1 MKIFVIK
8 SDDKTIR
15 EDLAYLFYYEKK
27 KQFIIE
33 LPDDA
38 DYWETPM
45 LLSAFVKRGEYTVD
59 SKWSKIWVQQRIVP
73 TDRQNLGQI
82 LKENKLKEYDEFE
95 LLVLGKGRCAQDDYY
110 IEQITEEQI
119 PASIKERANKRIEEV
134 VPLDDFQLLVFF
146 SNGKVKKCDV
156 RKCFDKK
163 EALSTFMVR
172 SPSMFDY
179 ARIKVGGYGVYWEEN
194 MFISDVELYEIGEEI
209 PLTMDDFKNFVSH
222 RVINTAEASELLNCS
237 RQNIDDLIR
246 RDKLHPV
253 KSTEKNKLFIKNE
266 VEKRKWQ

>member
-1 MKIFVIK
+1 MKIYVIR
-8 SDDKTIR
+8 SE
-15 EDLAYLFYYEKK
+15 EDIDRDLGYLFYYEKA

-95 LLVLGKGRCAQDDYY
+95 LLVLGRGRCAQDDYY
-110 IEQITEEQI
+110 IELITEEDL
-119 PASIKERANKRIEEV
+119 PESILSRADKRIEEV
-134 VPLDDFQLLVFF
+134 VPLSDFNVLVFF
-146 SNGKVKKCDV
+146 SNGKLKKCDI
-156 RKCFDKK
+156 KKYFDEKQ
-163 EALSTFMVR
+163 ALSSFMVR

-179 ARIKVGGYGVYWEEN
+179 VRIKVGGYGICWEEN
-194 MFISDVELYEIGEEI
+194 MFISDIELYEIGEEI
-209 PLTMDDFKNFVSH
+209 PLNMEDFKKFVSH
-222 RVINTAEASELLNCS
+222 RVINTAEASELLDCS

-246 RDKLHPV
+246 RGRLHPI
-253 KSTEKNKLFIKNE
+253 KSSEKNKLFIKSE